1 MTSTTRFGANLRA
14 YSAVYWGLVLGT
26 TPLAGFASVLHRHT
40 HHRPLGAV
48 TFVVGASA
56 LLFVAVLVARRCK
69 ESGGGVWLTCRAA
82 ALASALLPVL
92 AMLVGR

>member
-1 MTSTTRFGANLRA
+1 MTSTTRFGATLRA
-14 YSAVYWGLVLGT
+14 YSAVCWGLLLGT
-26 TPLAGFASVLHRHT
+26 TPLALFAGVLHGHT

-48 TFVVGASA
+48 TFVLGASA

-69 ESGGGVWLTCRAA
+69 ESGRGVWLACRVA

-92 AMLVGR
+92 ALLIGR